1 MSVDAMGDP
10 LNKSENT
17 SQNGTEL
24 ADWRKLK
31 RAELLKLRAGI
42 PADHYDAASALI
54 LDNVATI
61 LQSVSHEVVGFYWPI
76 RGEIDIVPMME
87 SFVAAGGS
95 AGLPAIVAKAQPL
108 EFRLWRPGD
117 PMARG
122 VFDIPYPAEARIVH
136 PQALVVPLVGFDDKC
151 YRLGYGGGY
160 YDRTLSPLA
169 PRPLTIGI
177 GLASTRL
184 ETIHPQP
191 YDIPMDYIVT
201 ELEVRRLNP
210 ASY

>member
-1 MSVDAMGDP
+1 MSVDAMGEP
-10 LNKSENT
+10 QSK
-17 SQNGTEL
+17 SQNESWNGKEL
-24 ADWRKLK
+24 ADWRKIK
-31 RAELLKLRAGI
+31 RTELLKLRAGI
-42 PADHYDAASALI
+42 PAEQYDTASRLI
-54 LDNVATI
+54 LDNAAGV
-61 LQSVSHEVVGFYWPI
+61 LRSVSPGVAGFYWPI
-76 RGEIDIVPMME
+76 RGEINVIPLME
-87 SFVAAGGS
+87 SFVEGGGS

-136 PQALVVPLVGFDDKC
+136 PEVLVVPLVGFDDEG

-160 YDRTLSPLA
+160 YDRTLSSLA

-177 GLASTRL
+177 GFASTRL

-201 ELEVRRLNP
+201 ELEVRRVNP
-210 ASY
+210 TA